1 MSQTTNPTSP
11 ISEPVVASSPVA
23 TPAIPEWALVVAAV
37 ISVQIGAA
45 IAKQLFDAIGPAGVV
60 FLRTLLAGVAFWAI
74 WRPGIRGHGK
84 AAYVYVLLYGI
95 NISLMMLAFYAA
107 IDRIPL
113 GIAVAI
119 AFAGPLGVAVAGSRR
134 ASDLL
139 WVAMAA
145 ISILLLSPFTN
156 AELDPLGVL
165 FALLSALLWSA
176 YILLSGRVNR
186 ALDGNTALTL
196 SMSVAAMVSLPLGIG
211 TALKVLADPTLLAL
225 GLVVALLSS
234 AIPFALEFQALKTMP
249 PRAFGLVV
257 STEPVVATIIGFVA
271 LHEALGLREII
282 GIILVTIAAVATA
295 RSASPHE

>member
-1 MSQTTNPTSP
+1 MSRTTNPTSSL
-11 ISEPVVASSPVA
+11 SEPVASSSPVA

-45 IAKQLFDAIGPAGVV
+45 IAKQLFDAIGPVGVV
-60 FLRTLLAGVAFWAI
+60 FLRTLLAGVAFWAL
-74 WRPGIRGHGK
+74 WRPGIRGHGRL
-84 AAYVYVLLYGI
+84 AYTYVVLYGI
-95 NISLMMLAFYAA
+95 NILLMMLAFYAA

-119 AFAGPLGVAVAGSRR
+119 AFAGPLGLAVTGSRR
-134 ASDLL
+134 RLDLL
-139 WVAMAA
+139 WVVMAA
-145 ISILLLSPFTN
+145 IGILLLSPFTN
-156 AELDPLGVL
+156 TDLDPLGVL
-165 FALLSALLWSA
+165 FALSSALLWAA

-196 SMSVAAMVSLPLGIG
+196 SMSIAAVVSLPLGIG
-211 TALKVLADPTLLAL
+211 SALKVLADPSLLAL

-234 AIPFALEFQALKTMP
+234 AIPFALEFRALKTMR

-271 LHEALGLREII
+271 LHEALGLRELI

-295 RSASPHE
+295 RSASPRE